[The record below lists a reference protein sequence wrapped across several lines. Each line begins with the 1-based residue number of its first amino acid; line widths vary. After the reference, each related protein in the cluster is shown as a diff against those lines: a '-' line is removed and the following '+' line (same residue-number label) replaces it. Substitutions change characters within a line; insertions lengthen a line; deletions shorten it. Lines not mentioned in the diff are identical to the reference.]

1 VKGID
6 RLIPGS
12 GGVRVSATSYVP
24 ASGRLDMTLVIAF
37 IGNQGAVMAGDM
49 REIAFGGDDARIEEL
64 ERELYSGAITTDDD
78 LRRRAGEIGVEI
90 RVRDDKAKVSQQGGV
105 LIGEVTETDGEKVA
119 KKRLYATRGS
129 YAIAEIIDSRQRVMQ
144 RGRASNFVVLGN
156 DITKQIANQCIR
168 GAWEGGTLQDAI
180 RIIMLIMQAAAGM
193 TASVSRTFVLV
204 HTDLAA
210 NLADAVHKDG

>member
-1 VKGID
+1 
-6 RLIPGS
+6 
-12 GGVRVSATSYVP
+12 
-24 ASGRLDMTLVIAF
+24 MTLVIAF

-78 LRRRAGEIGVEI
+78 LQKRAGEIGVEI

-129 YAIAEIIDSRQRVMQ
+129 YAIAEVIDSRSRVMQ

-168 GAWEGGTLQDAI
+168 EAWEGGTLQDAI